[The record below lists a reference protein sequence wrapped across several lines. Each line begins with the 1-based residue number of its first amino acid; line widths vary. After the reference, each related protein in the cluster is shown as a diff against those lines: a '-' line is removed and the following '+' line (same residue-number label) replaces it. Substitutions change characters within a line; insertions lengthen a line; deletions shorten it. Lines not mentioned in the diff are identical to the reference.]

1 MRRFE
6 LPAGLAPGEVS
17 GFVELQLEELSP
29 FPLDQLLH
37 GRVVADG
44 AVFVYAAYRRRFTAE
59 ELQAWEQL
67 RFVLP
72 EFAGLLRLTF
82 AEPTVVLLRS
92 PEAMTALR
100 FEPGSSLPM
109 AGVGRALPAD
119 AGEADVQRVREKLL
133 SAVGGE
139 GVRIRELRLSRLPE
153 QRPQGLRFTYA
164 AEDGGTPVDVTIP
177 AADCWPMDI
186 RDEAFVTRQRQQ
198 LRVDLLFWRVVLG
211 AAAVIALLFVGEIFL
226 LGARGYIGWVKSRV
240 ESRAEL
246 VAELEEKQSIA
257 NRVAE
262 FDRSDMQPIDMILAV
277 AAKKPASVVFTRAI
291 ISVGNRLEFSATT
304 PNVSDVNAFE
314 AAIKSMPEVESVAI
328 ANDLRTSAEGTTFSM
343 TVAFKP
349 GAFPAGTHAAALPRR
364 DRAPAQSE
372 NGGRAS

>member
-1 MRRFE
+1 
-6 LPAGLAPGEVS
+6 
-17 GFVELQLEELSP
+17 
-29 FPLDQLLH
+29 
-37 GRVVADG
+37 
-44 AVFVYAAYRRRFTAE
+44 
-59 ELQAWEQL
+59 
-67 RFVLP
+67 
-72 EFAGLLRLTF
+72 
-82 AEPTVVLLRS
+82 
-92 PEAMTALR
+92 
-100 FEPGSSLPM
+100 
-109 AGVGRALPAD
+109 
-119 AGEADVQRVREKLL
+119 
-133 SAVGGE
+133 
-139 GVRIRELRLSRLPE
+139 
-153 QRPQGLRFTYA
+153 
-164 AEDGGTPVDVTIP
+164 
-177 AADCWPMDI
+177 

-349 GAFPAGTHAAALPRR
+349 GAFPAGTQAAALPRR